1 MKTEKQLIEKG
12 FKLATIRDNGVK
24 VYCKF
29 TGYEDCIQYYYCL
42 NSQVIN
48 IQPEVVTYEQL
59 EMFKGIKNVL
69 DKSNNK

>member
-29 TGYEDCIQYYYCL
+29 TGYEDYIQYYYCL
-42 NSQVIN
+42 NGEAIN
-48 IQPEVVTYEQL
+48 NQPEVITYGQL
-59 EMFKGIKNVL
+59 EMFEMIKKAL
-69 DKSNNK
+69 I